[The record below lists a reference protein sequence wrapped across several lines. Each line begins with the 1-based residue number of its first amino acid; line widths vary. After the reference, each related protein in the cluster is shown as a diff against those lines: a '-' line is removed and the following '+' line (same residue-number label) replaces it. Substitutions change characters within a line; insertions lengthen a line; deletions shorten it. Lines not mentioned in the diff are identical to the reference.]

1 MSNNPDTDNLAPQS
15 PDFDC
20 LPQNKQP
27 SIRVLAMPADTNS
40 AGDIFGG
47 WLMSQVDIAGSV
59 LGHRATNGRVVTV
72 AVNNFQFIK
81 PVFVGDLVSI
91 FTEVTHIG
99 NTSLEV
105 SIVAYAERK
114 RKVEECTRVAS
125 ASFTYV
131 ALDEHRK
138 PRIIEK

>member
-1 MSNNPDTDNLAPQS
+1 MPDKNE
-15 PDFDC
+15 FDC
-20 LPQNKQP
+20 LPIDKQP

-47 WLMSQVDIAGSV
+47 WLMSQIDIAGSI
-59 LGHRATNGRVVTV
+59 LGHRVSNGRVVTV

-91 FTEVTHIG
+91 FTEVSRIG
-99 NTSLEV
+99 NTSMDV

-114 RKVEECTRVAS
+114 RKIEECSRVAS
-125 ASFTYV
+125 AIFTYV
-131 ALDEHRK
+131 ALDENRK
-138 PRIIEK
+138 PRTITKD